1 MDKEI
6 EILQKQISD
15 LKLHNRRMSDAL
27 ERAMDYFD
35 NLSDVVD
42 ADGLVVGN
50 EEMLLLSI
58 CERAYNNK
66 SWSEY

>member
-1 MDKEI
+1 MA
-6 EILQKQISD
+6 
-15 LKLHNRRMSDAL
+15 DAL
-27 ERAMDYFD
+27 ERAMEYFD